1 MWRHMQGYAKDLI
14 VEMPLEQMKVYLPSI
29 TGYGMLL
36 AMLFRKIYHTRRK
49 SHAILPSPLFWSSHY
64 KFANSSQLQTDFEFI
79 GKVLPF
85 VVFLSL
91 TCEAALECVVKWVQ
105 YRTQSW
111 PWNFLPRM
119 FLMIFCFF
127 VFFLLLFPLIP
138 MLISLMIM
146 VSVWWND
153 VSWMV
158 FVLGI

>member
-1 MWRHMQGYAKDLI
+1 MSKIWLWKCRWSRWKFIFRPSQGMVCYLQCCSGKYIILEENLMQ
-14 VEMPLEQMKVYLPSI
+14 
-29 TGYGMLL
+29 
-36 AMLFRKIYHTRRK
+36 F
-49 SHAILPSPLFWSSHY
+49 SHPPLFWSSHY
-64 KFANSSQLQTDFEFI
+64 TFANSSQLQTDFEFI

-119 FLMIFCFF
+119 FLMIFFF
-127 VFFLLLFPLIP
+127 FWLLFPLIP